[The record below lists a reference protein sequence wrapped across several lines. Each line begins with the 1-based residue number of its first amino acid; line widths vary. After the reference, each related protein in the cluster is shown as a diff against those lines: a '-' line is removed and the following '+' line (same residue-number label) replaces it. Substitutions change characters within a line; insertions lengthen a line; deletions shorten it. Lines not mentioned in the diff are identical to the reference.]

1 MDHILLILVIFC
13 PVLSLALLI
22 YYKITSNYA
31 SDPNLP
37 PGKMGL
43 PLIGESI
50 EFLLTGR
57 RGHPE
62 KFLNDRMEKYSSK
75 IFKTSIFGEPMAVVC
90 GATGNKFLFS
100 NENKL
105 VTSWWPDSVYKI
117 FPSSEQTSSKEEAIK
132 MRKMVSHIFKPEAL
146 QRYIGM
152 MDTIA
157 QRHFESSWEGKRE
170 ITVFPLAKRFTFW
183 VACKVF
189 VSIDDPNHVA
199 KFADPFN
206 ALAAG
211 LFTVPINLPGTPF
224 RRGIDAAKTIRKEL
238 MAIIKQRKMDLAD
251 KKATPNQDIL
261 SHMLLATDEDGQY
274 TNELNVA
281 DKILGLLIGGHDTV
295 TAAIVFIVK
304 YLAELPNIR
313 NEVYKEQM
321 EIVGSKEEGELL
333 NWEDIQKMKY
343 SWNVACEVMRLT
355 PPLQG
360 AFREAITDFTFAGFS
375 VPKGWKL
382 HWNVNSTHRNPECFP
397 NPENFDPR
405 RFQGNGA
412 TPYTFVPFGGG
423 PRMCPGKEYARLEIL
438 VFMHNISKRFKW
450 EKILSDEKTI
460 VDPFPMPAEGLPIR
474 LLPH

>member
-1 MDHILLILVIFC
+1 MDHILLILVIFS

-22 YYKITSNYA
+22 YYKISSNYA

-50 EFLLTGR
+50 ELLLTGR

-75 IFKTSIFGEPMAVVC
+75 IFKTWIFGEPMAVVC

-105 VTSWWPDSVYKI
+105 VTSWWPDSVNKI

-132 MRKMVSHIFKPEAL
+132 MRKMESNIFKPEAL

-157 QRHFESSWEGKRE
+157 QTHFESN
-170 ITVFPLAKRFTFW
+170 
-183 VACKVF
+183 
-189 VSIDDPNHVA
+189 DPNHVA

-211 LFTVPINLPGTPF
+211 IFTVPINLPGTPF
-224 RRGIDAAKTIRKEL
+224 RRGINAAKTIRKEL

-261 SHMLLATDEDGQY
+261 SHMLLATDENGQY

-281 DKILGLLIGGHDTV
+281 DKILGFLIGGHDTV

-321 EIVGSKEEGELL
+321 EIVGSKKEGELL

-397 NPENFDPR
+397 NPEKFDPR
-405 RFQGNGA
+405 RFEGNGA

-423 PRMCPGKEYARLEIL
+423 PRMCPAKEYARLEIL